1 MIKQER
7 KEYLYIVFTIYA
19 TQKTFPFDATK
30 NNYIKR
36 GFNMQNKKRGR
47 PKKPKP
53 VLCFDMDGT
62 IADLYGVSDWL
73 SKLRRSDDSPYIQ
86 AEPMWDMTK
95 LARILTALK
104 EKGYEVRIIS
114 WLSKDGT
121 ENYNRAVRRAKR
133 GWLQRYN
140 FPADHIHLLKYG
152 STKANAV
159 RHLKRECILIDD
171 NLKVRVGWKLG
182 DTINPQKEN
191 LLETLNKML
200 ERA

>member
-1 MIKQER
+1 ME
-7 KEYLYIVFTIYA
+7 
-19 TQKTFPFDATK
+19 
-30 NNYIKR
+30 
-36 GFNMQNKKRGR
+36 GKKK

-62 IADLYGVSDWL
+62 IADLYGVPDWL
-73 SKLRRSDDSPYIQ
+73 SKLRRSDSSPYIE
-86 AEPMWDMTK
+86 AKPMWDM
-95 LARILTALK
+95 ARLGQILTALK
-104 EKGYEVRIIS
+104 GKGYEVRVIS

-121 ENYNRAVRRAKR
+121 ESYNKAVRKAKKE
-133 GWLQRYN
+133 WLQRYG

-152 STKANAV
+152 ATKASAV
-159 RHLKRECILIDD
+159 RHLKKQCTLIDD

-182 DTINPQKEN
+182 DTINPQKGN